1 MTSHRG
7 ALPPEDPPRRFQWSR
22 RHILDTDDWSREEIE
37 GVLETTGAMVEV
49 LSRPIRKA
57 PPLRGKTVI
66 LFFAEASTRTRVSF
80 ELAAKALSAD
90 VTNITASGSSVEKGE
105 TLLDTVRTLE
115 ALGGDIVVMRHAS
128 SGAPYFVAERTSA
141 PVINAGD
148 GAHAHPTQGLLDAYT
163 LRGALGDLD
172 GKRIVIVGDVTHSR
186 VARSDINTLVP
197 LGARITLSGPP
208 TLIPAA
214 WRCGAPPPGVTFDA
228 DLDRAIDGADGV
240 IALRLQRERQE
251 SGLLPSLREYNRVWG
266 LTTARVGRMR
276 PDAPVMHPGPMN
288 EGIEIDAAVAHGA
301 RSLVER
307 QVTNGVAVRMAL
319 LYLLSGTPSLEVA
332 T

>member
-1 MTSHRG
+1 MTLIQERT
-7 ALPPEDPPRRFQWSR
+7 ARWTR
-22 RHILDTDDWSREEIE
+22 RHVLDTDDWSRGEIE
-37 GVLETTGAMVEV
+37 AVLETTGAMNEV

-105 TLLDTVRTLE
+105 TLFDTVRTLQ

-128 SGAPYFVAERTSA
+128 SGAPYFVAEHTDA

-148 GAHAHPTQGLLDAYT
+148 GWHAHPTQGLLDAYT
-163 LRGALGDLD
+163 LRGALGDLA
-172 GKRIVIVGDVTHSR
+172 GKRIVIVGDVLHSR

-197 LGARITLSGPP
+197 LGARVTLSGPP
-208 TLIPAA
+208 TLMPAA
-214 WRCGAPPPGVTFDA
+214 WRCGALPTAVSYEP
-228 DLDRAIDGADGV
+228 DLDRAIDGADAV
-240 IALRLQRERQE
+240 IALRLQKERQE
-251 SGLLPSLREYNRVWG
+251 SGLLPSLREYTRVWG
-266 LTTARVGRMR
+266 LTEARVARMR
-276 PDAPVMHPGPMN
+276 PEAPVLHPGPMN

-319 LYLLSGTPSLEVA
+319 LYLLVGTPSLEER
-332 T
+332 